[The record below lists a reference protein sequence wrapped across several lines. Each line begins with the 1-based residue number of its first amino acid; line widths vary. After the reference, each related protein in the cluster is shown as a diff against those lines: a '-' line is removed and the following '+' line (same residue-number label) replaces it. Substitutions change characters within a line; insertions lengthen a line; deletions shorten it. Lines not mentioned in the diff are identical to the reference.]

1 MFIIII
7 LIELKI
13 HQINYLF
20 NQLILI
26 LFINQIIVKLIRNL
40 LFYLQTY

>member
-26 LFINQIIVKLIRNL
+26 LFINQIIIKLIRNL